1 MHRSEDTTVDDHTI
15 ALVKESFD
23 LVDPIAPRA
32 AALFYEN
39 LFEADPTLRPLFK
52 GDMVDQGNKLIQMV
66 ELAVSTLGNPGALT
80 PALQGLGRRHADF
93 GVQDRHYET
102 FGLALINTLR
112 PCLGVAF
119 TPDVEEAWVEVYGE
133 LAGTMKE
140 AAAVTA

>member
-1 MHRSEDTTVDDHTI
+1 MNDHTI

-39 LFEADPTLRPLFK
+39 LFEADPALRSLFK
-52 GDMVDQGNKLIQMV
+52 GDMVAQGNKLIQMV
-66 ELAVSTLGNPGALT
+66 ELAVSTLGDPATLM
-80 PALQGLGRRHADF
+80 PALRGLGRRHAGL
-93 GVQDRHYET
+93 GVQEQHYET
-102 FGLALINTLR
+102 FGAALIDTLR

-133 LAGTMKE
+133 LVGTMKE
-140 AAAVTA
+140 AAAVPA